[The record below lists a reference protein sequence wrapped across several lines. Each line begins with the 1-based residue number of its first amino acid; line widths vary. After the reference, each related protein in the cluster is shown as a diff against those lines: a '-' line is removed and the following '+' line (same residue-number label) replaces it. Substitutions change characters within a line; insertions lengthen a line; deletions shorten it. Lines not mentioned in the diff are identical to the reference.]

1 MARFTLES
9 KTDIFTPDGRFPKGT
24 VVTLN
29 LPVPATAYS
38 FLMNPNFR
46 SSIIS
51 QFRCQGIDISP
62 NQLGYG
68 YWKVTESQR

>member
-24 VVTLN
+24 IVTLN
-29 LPVPATAYS
+29 LPVQATANS
-38 FLMNPNFR
+38 FLINPNFR
-46 SSIIS
+46 NSIIS

-68 YWKVTESQR
+68 IWKVTDSQR